1 MSASAR
7 IVPAGIDGAIRL
19 WTIDG
24 KLSTIFKGHK
34 SAVWRVAFRGCLK
47 NLVVGSKKF

>member
-7 IVPAGIDGAIRL
+7 IVAAGIDGAIRL

-34 SAVWRVAFRGCLK
+34 QICGVASCL
-47 NLVVGSKKF
+47 